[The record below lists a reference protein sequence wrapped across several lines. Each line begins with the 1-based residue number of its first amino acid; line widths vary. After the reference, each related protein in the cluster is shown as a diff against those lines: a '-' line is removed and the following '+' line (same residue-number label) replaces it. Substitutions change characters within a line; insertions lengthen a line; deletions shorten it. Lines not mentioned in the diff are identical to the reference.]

1 MVRLLRMCKEC
12 HVFLIDSLPTIKF
25 TPSIEHIINK
35 KRWERHSAEL
45 AIYCIDF
52 SNIVTKIEYQTH
64 YDNIID
70 IFKKIMP
77 ENKNIQQ
84 GILTEESY
92 FNLLINIDKVLNDT
106 NASYKSLKDVVLNV
120 ITERQYIK
128 ENGIKISTEIIWLY
142 CVDYYMK
149 LYNEIHLANPKH
161 I

>member
-1 MVRLLRMCKEC
+1 MCKEC

-77 ENKNIQQ
+77 ENKNLQQ

-106 NASYKSLKDVVLNV
+106 NASYKSLKEIVLNV

-149 LYNEIHLANPKH
+149 LYNEIHRANPKH

>member
-1 MVRLLRMCKEC
+1 MCKEC

-77 ENKNIQQ
+77 ENKNLQQ

-106 NASYKSLKDVVLNV
+106 NESYKSLKDVILNV

>member
-1 MVRLLRMCKEC
+1 MCKEC

-77 ENKNIQQ
+77 ENKNLQQ

-106 NASYKSLKDVVLNV
+106 NASYKSLKEIVLNV

>member
-1 MVRLLRMCKEC
+1 MVQLLRMCKEC

-52 SNIVTKIEYQTH
+52 SNIITKIEYQTH

-77 ENKNIQQ
+77 ENKNLQQ

-106 NASYKSLKDVVLNV
+106 NASYKSLKEIVLNV

-128 ENGIKISTEIIWLY
+128 ENGIKISTELIWLY

>member
-1 MVRLLRMCKEC
+1 MCKEC

>member
-1 MVRLLRMCKEC
+1 MCKEC

-77 ENKNIQQ
+77 ENKNLQQ

-106 NASYKSLKDVVLNV
+106 NASYKSLKEIVLNV

-128 ENGIKISTEIIWLY
+128 ENGIKISTELIWLY